1 MPSWWR
7 PRWGSARSS
16 LRERLELLA
25 VRLDPVDLRL
35 LFPVDVREDVDPRQ
49 AQTVRV
55 DRPTFAFLLDVP
67 LVDPLPPT
75 DLLHRDAD
83 LRLPQ
88 ARGLV
93 HLEGRRLVPVQKEY
107 DGLHDILTEA
117 G

>member
-35 LFPVDVREDVDPRQ
+35 LFPVDVREDVGPRQ
-49 AQTVRV
+49 AQTGRV

-75 DLLHRDAD
+75 ALLHRDAD
-83 LRLPQ
+83 PRLPQ
-88 ARGLV
+88 ARGPPGLC
-93 HLEGRRLVPVQKEY
+93 RRRPIALRTEY
-107 DGLHDILTEA
+107 HGLSSIP
-117 G
+117 